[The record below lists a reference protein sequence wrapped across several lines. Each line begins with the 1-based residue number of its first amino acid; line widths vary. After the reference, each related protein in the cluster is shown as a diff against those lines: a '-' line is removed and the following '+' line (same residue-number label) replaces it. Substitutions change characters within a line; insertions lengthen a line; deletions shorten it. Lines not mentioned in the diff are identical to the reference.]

1 MTQIVNL
8 STPALVVDRQKF
20 DANVAIMTA
29 VRPGLTLR
37 PHIKAHKSTALAH
50 ELAKVGHTAF
60 TCATPREIIGMAQ
73 AGLGSDLLLANEIV
87 DPVRLRTMAAL
98 LNNSRI
104 TVAIDS
110 DVTARMAAEN
120 GIKDVLIDVN
130 VGMPRCGVSPER
142 ASALAT
148 FAVSLGLN
156 VRGVMGYEGHLMA
169 VADRDEQR
177 AKVRSAMGALVE
189 CFDDVR
195 AQSGDDCT
203 IISAGGTGT
212 FDLYD
217 PSDPVL
223 ARVNEVQA
231 GSYALMDSHYGAL
244 ELPFV
249 QALYVIGTVISV
261 SDGWAVI
268 DVGLKSLGMD
278 HGNPTIEG
286 ASIWF
291 CSDEHITFSMKDGRP
306 LPVVGSRVLVQPA
319 HIDPTIALHEVMYVV
334 DQIPVIGVLS
344 SETDKTGTGKTG
356 TGKTG
361 TGGTV
366 IDTWPVNLRHW

>member
-1 MTQIVNL
+1 MTRIVDL
-8 STPALVVDRQKF
+8 PTPALIVDRQKF
-20 DANVAIMTA
+20 DANVATMAA

-60 TCATPREIIGMAQ
+60 TCATPREVVGMVQ
-73 AGLGSDLLLANEIV
+73 AGLGSDLLLANETV
-87 DPVRLRTMAAL
+87 DPTRLRAMAAL

-130 VGMPRCGVSPER
+130 VGMPRCGVLPDR
-142 ASALAT
+142 AAALAA

-177 AKVRSAMGALVE
+177 AKVRSAMGVLVQ

-217 PSDPVL
+217 PSDPLL

-249 QALYVIGTVISV
+249 QALYVVGTVISV
-261 SDGWAVI
+261 SDSWAVI

-286 ASIWF
+286 ASVWF
-291 CSDEHITFSMKDGRP
+291 CSDEHITFSMKDDRP
-306 LPVVGSRVLVQPA
+306 LPGIGNRVLVRPA
-319 HIDPTIALHEVMYVV
+319 HIDPTIALHEVMHVV
-334 DQIPVIGVLS
+334 DQI
-344 SETDKTGTGKTG
+344 
-356 TGKTG
+356 
-361 TGGTV
+361 GTV
-366 IDTWPVNLRHW
+366 IDAWPVDLRHW

>member
-1 MTQIVNL
+1 MTHITDL
-8 STPALVVDRQKF
+8 PTPALVVDRQKF
-20 DANVAIMTA
+20 DANVATMAA

-37 PHIKAHKSTALAH
+37 PHIKAHKSTALAAQ
-50 ELAKVGHTAF
+50 LAAVGHTAF
-60 TCATPREIIGMAQ
+60 TCATPREVIGMAQ
-73 AGLGSDLLLANEIV
+73 AGLGTDLLLANETV
-87 DPVRLRTMAAL
+87 DVSRLRAMAAL
-98 LNNSRI
+98 LNTKSSELVRI

-110 DVTARMAAEN
+110 EITASLAAEC
-120 GIKDVLIDVN
+120 GITDVLIDVN
-130 VGMPRCGVSPER
+130 VGMPRCGVTPER
-142 ASALAT
+142 AVALASY
-148 FAVSLGLN
+148 AVSVGLN

-177 AKVRSAMGALVE
+177 AKVRSAMGVLVQ

-195 AQSGDDCT
+195 LVSGNDCT

-223 ARVNEVQA
+223 ARINEVQA

-249 QALYVIGTVISV
+249 QALYVVGTVISV
-261 SDGWAVI
+261 SDSWAVI

-286 ASIWF
+286 ASVWF

-319 HIDPTIALHEVMYVV
+319 HIDPTIALHEVMHVV
-334 DQIPVIGVLS
+334 DQIK
-344 SETDKTGTGKTG
+344 TDETGTDGQ
-356 TGKTG
+356 
-361 TGGTV
+361 V
-366 IDTWPVNLRHW
+366 IDTWPINLRHW